1 MRAKVTLIC
10 LQQRCGAY
18 SEDNSGEFCGKSLLV
33 CYNKVMSSNLCID
46 LFMPH
51 DVKVPELLSF

>member
-18 SEDNSGEFCGKSLLV
+18 SEDNSGEFCGKRLLV

-51 DVKVPELLSF
+51 DVKVPE